1 MEVPENQALESF
13 YAALRNLDKQER
25 EEFREIIKSMFN
37 PTLRERYLTVNYH
50 RAAFNVEMM
59 LGIKDTK
66 QFQTLSLLARAIF
79 ELAMEIKSIVRD
91 PDAAKKIEL
100 FSKVEVLKAARQ
112 VVGFYDGRPE
122 ADLYQKQVD
131 FIKNF
136 GAQIDAKADVM
147 WPPNPRTGKKQPVK
161 HWTLTNARQRAKG
174 LGAPFDRIYEAHYPQ
189 LSWMT
194 HSGVV
199 SPLNMTTE
207 WVSAFVSV
215 VYSIAIDSY
224 VEILDTLAVEFKL
237 STTNEHIRRKILC
250 NRDLG
255 ATRTKEEGMF
265 VLAKHGLASYFEPP
279 ELWREAKPRTA

>member
-1 MEVPENQALESF
+1 
-13 YAALRNLDKQER
+13 
-25 EEFREIIKSMFN
+25 
-37 PTLRERYLTVNYH
+37 
-50 RAAFNVEMM
+50 
-59 LGIKDTK
+59 
-66 QFQTLSLLARAIF
+66 
-79 ELAMEIKSIVRD
+79 MEIKSIVRD

-112 VVGFYDGRPE
+112 VVSFYDGRPE

-136 GAQIDAKADVM
+136 GAQIDAEADVM
-147 WPPNPRTGKKQPVK
+147 WPPNPRTGKKQSVK
-161 HWTLTNARQRAKG
+161 NWTLKNARQRAKG

-215 VYSIAIDSY
+215 VIR
-224 VEILDTLAVEFKL
+224 LP
-237 STTNEHIRRKILC
+237 STRMWRFSGSLGVPSSASRRGYQS
-250 NRDLG
+250 RADQRVG
-255 ATRTKEEGMF
+255 
-265 VLAKHGLASYFEPP
+265 SP
-279 ELWREAKPRTA
+279 